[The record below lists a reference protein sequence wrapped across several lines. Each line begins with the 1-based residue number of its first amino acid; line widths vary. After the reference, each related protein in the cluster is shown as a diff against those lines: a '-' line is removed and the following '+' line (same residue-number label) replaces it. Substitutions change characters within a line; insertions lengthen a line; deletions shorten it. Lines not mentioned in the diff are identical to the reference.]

1 MLNPKLQEALNKQI
15 NAELYSA
22 YLYASMSAYFESLN
36 LKGMAHWMR
45 IQVQEELAHV
55 VRFYNFVNER
65 HGRVLLAQIAA
76 PKTEWKSVLEAFED
90 SYKHECLVTGLINEL
105 VNLAIAEKDHA
116 ANAFLQWFVNEQ
128 VEEEASV
135 VAIVDKLKLVGDH
148 GVALFMIDNELAAR
162 VMSPTAMPA
171 TPV

>member
-22 YLYASMSAYFESLN
+22 YLYASMSAHFESKN
-36 LKGMAHWMR
+36 LKGLAHWMR

-65 HGRVLLAQIAA
+65 GGRVLLTQIAA

-90 SYKHECLVTGLINEL
+90 SYKHECMVSGLIGEL

-128 VEEEASV
+128 VEEEASAL
-135 VAIVDKLKLVGDH
+135 AIVDKLKLVGDH

-162 VMSPTAMPA
+162 TLSPTAMPA
-171 TPV
+171 GGV